1 MISTT
6 LLDGRIKHETPGWTG
21 YQNPGEPMI
30 KTKWLKDGV
39 KYWEVKGTKNI
50 YLVTRNTSG
59 KINCECKGFMFR
71 KKCKHILN
79 LSEVENITPE
89 QEQKWHEKNIKDG
102 WY

>member
-1 MISTT
+1 MTSIT
-6 LLDGRIKHETPGWTG
+6 LSDGRIKHTTPGWTG
-21 YQNPGEPMI
+21 YQNPGEPML

-39 KYWEVKGTKNI
+39 KYWEVKGTKNM

-59 KINCECKGFMFR
+59 KMNCECKGFMFR

-79 LSEVENITPE
+79 LSETENITPE
-89 QEQKWHEKNIKDG
+89 QEQEWHEKNIEEG